1 MGYDLQ
7 LIQALSIHGEF
18 RIVNEEFKTSFLHSP
33 LHEGDRDIIRFRN
46 VKSTRS
52 FLNSIMFSTT
62 ASSFK
67 AATDAFA
74 LASNCRHFLLF

>member
-33 LHEGDRDIIRFRN
+33 LHEGDP
-46 VKSTRS
+46 
-52 FLNSIMFSTT
+52 L
-62 ASSFK
+62 
-67 AATDAFA
+67 
-74 LASNCRHFLLF
+74 